1 MRWVFFS
8 SGLLKPPFLFSGFEA
23 EIKFLWDSESKAL
36 ESLAKPAEFQGIVK
50 RIFLKWDGLWHN
62 VSVFKL
68 LFPKFMIS
76 RKMLNMEIIN
86 SIFSSPLAAYKV
98 ESASQQIYQ
107 VLKKIWM
114 RLKIWKTCLVW
125 INQYHYIYSWQMD
138 RARIVKSRTE
148 VWFYGSFY
156 FSFVTWNTLDNFP
169 PADSLNIIQHTS
181 REYGSPSK
189 LEPRHLLGKPMT
201 IDKNQSHI
209 PNLSAYGLDLL
220 SCLIL
225 EIFKLFWGKLL

>member
-1 MRWVFFS
+1 
-8 SGLLKPPFLFSGFEA
+8 
-23 EIKFLWDSESKAL
+23 
-36 ESLAKPAEFQGIVK
+36 
-50 RIFLKWDGLWHN
+50 
-62 VSVFKL
+62 
-68 LFPKFMIS
+68 
-76 RKMLNMEIIN
+76 
-86 SIFSSPLAAYKV
+86 
-98 ESASQQIYQ
+98 
-107 VLKKIWM
+107 
-114 RLKIWKTCLVW
+114 
-125 INQYHYIYSWQMD
+125 MD

-209 PNLSAYGLDLL
+209 PNLSAYGLDLF
-220 SCLIL
+220 IL
-225 EIFKLFWGKLL
+225 LNPRNIKAFLRQTTLNTLKSTTKGN

>member
-1 MRWVFFS
+1 MNAVGSFAKKTTTMFKLLQILIENSLMRWVFFS
-8 SGLLKPPFLFSGFEA
+8 SGLLKAPFLFSGFEA

-68 LFPKFMIS
+68 LFPKFTIS

-125 INQYHYIYSWQMD
+125 IKHYH
-138 RARIVKSRTE
+138 
-148 VWFYGSFY
+148 
-156 FSFVTWNTLDNFP
+156 
-169 PADSLNIIQHTS
+169 
-181 REYGSPSK
+181 
-189 LEPRHLLGKPMT
+189 
-201 IDKNQSHI
+201 
-209 PNLSAYGLDLL
+209 
-220 SCLIL
+220 
-225 EIFKLFWGKLL
+225 

>member
-125 INQYHYIYSWQMD
+125 INQYCQAPGPGPGQVQSSQVQSGPVRSSQVQSSSGPVRSWPGPGPGQN
-138 RARIVKSRTE
+138 KRT
-148 VWFYGSFY
+148 W
-156 FSFVTWNTLDNFP
+156 
-169 PADSLNIIQHTS
+169 ADT
-181 REYGSPSK
+181 K
-189 LEPRHLLGKPMT
+189 
-201 IDKNQSHI
+201 
-209 PNLSAYGLDLL
+209 
-220 SCLIL
+220 IL
-225 EIFKLFWGKLL
+225 